1 VKTSVVITVYNRAAA
16 LAGCLRALAL
26 CPQSIH
32 EVVVSDDGSDPLERE
47 RMEALFARLPFTV
60 RSVRQEHA
68 GFRLAAARNNGFRAA
83 SGDYVIS
90 LDCDIVLLP
99 DAIRAHLSAAQPG
112 RFLAG
117 NRAMLSESDTARLL
131 NGDIACNS
139 LSAYWRAADR
149 SNLGR
154 AHRQFQRNRLLRLL
168 GLARRHK
175 PKILG
180 CHFSLFREDLL
191 KVNGFDERF
200 VGWGLEDVDF
210 ALRLHMAGIRPRS
223 VILKARA
230 IHLWHAPSGPGAN
243 SPAGSPNLAYF
254 RRPDIPARC
263 ELGISKKKETTD
275 CDDNNE
281 RTRYR

>member
-1 VKTSVVITVYNRAAA
+1 MKTSVVITVYNRSSA

-32 EVVVSDDGSDPLERE
+32 EVVVSDDGSDPQERE
-47 RMEALFARLPFTV
+47 RMQALFPRLPFTV
-60 RSVRQEHA
+60 RHVSQEHA

-83 SGDYVIS
+83 SGDYLIS
-90 LDCDIVLLP
+90 LDCDIVMMP

-117 NRAMLSESDTARLL
+117 NRAMLSESDTRSLL
-131 NGDIACNS
+131 NGDIAWNT
-139 LSAYWRAADR
+139 LSTYWKAADR
-149 SNLGR
+149 SHLGR
-154 AHRQFQRNRLLRLL
+154 VHRQFQRNRFLRLL
-168 GLARRHK
+168 GLAPRHK

-191 KVNGFDERF
+191 KINGFDERF
-200 VGWGLEDVDF
+200 VGWGLEDDDF

-230 IHLWHAPSGPGAN
+230 IHLWHAPSAPGAN
-243 SPAGSPNLAYF
+243 SPGNSPNRAYF
-254 RRPDIPARC
+254 KRAAIPSFC
-263 ELGISKKKETTD
+263 ELGITQRSAPE
-275 CDDNNE
+275 
-281 RTRYR
+281 